1 MMKLGYPKRGSR
13 WGGTAR
19 QGGPGVRGGT
29 GKFDLEGQPVDVWSV
44 LTLSRA
50 VWAEKGLL
58 AWAEDPCSTVLWV
71 EASGK
76 QVLKVLRKYLFM
88 VRAGWLRMAS
98 GMREN
103 KQDAIRENSKGISA
117 R

>member
-1 MMKLGYPKRGSR
+1 MTKLGYPKRGSR
-13 WGGTAR
+13 WGGKAK

-29 GKFDLEGQPVDVWSV
+29 GQFDLEGQPVDVWSV

-58 AWAEDPCSTVLWV
+58 AWAEGLCSTILWV
-71 EASGK
+71 EVSGR

-88 VRAGWLRMAS
+88 VRASWLRMAS
-98 GMREN
+98 GMKEN